1 MLCCGFALNSVTV
14 DIFAASWNQNY
25 ELANCILKRQFKTSI
40 LKIRTTL
47 IWNYVAAVSFDLLQ
61 LYPRPKVRIR
71 SVPGNKTPP
80 LIISPMMHPT
90 DQMSTENKMQ

>member
-1 MLCCGFALNSVTV
+1 MVYN
-14 DIFAASWNQNY
+14 D
-25 ELANCILKRQFKTSI
+25 LANCNLKRQSKTSI

-47 IWNYVAAVSFDLLQ
+47 IWNCIAAVSFDLLQ
-61 LYPRPKVRIR
+61 LHPRPRVRIR

>member
-1 MLCCGFALNSVTV
+1 MLCCDFALNGITV
-14 DIFAASWNQNY
+14 DIFAASWNHNN
-25 ELANCILKRQFKTSI
+25 ELANCILKRQFETSI

-47 IWNYVAAVSFDLLQ
+47 IRNYIAAGSFDLLQ
-61 LYPRPKVRIR
+61 LHPRPKVRIR